1 MDGAAAAQIKAPA
14 GTIDDLLQTAE
25 RLFAHDGVENV
36 ALTQIVAQA
45 GQKNRSALHY
55 HFGSRSGV
63 LTAVLNR
70 RLAAINARREAM
82 MAALPASPAVAEVL
96 RAEIAPLAQV
106 VLEEP
111 WGPDYLSILAQVTY
125 HPQLLGE
132 PGVADAYLTG
142 LRRGRVM
149 LALAA
154 PRTPASALD
163 QRVVWFKDSVVF
175 ALARWVRDTPTPQRT
190 STALSTLL
198 EQLVAY
204 GAAGLSAPAP
214 HSIRSEAHDPSAV
227 RR

>member
-1 MDGAAAAQIKAPA
+1 MDGAATAQVKASV

-25 RLFAHDGVENV
+25 RLFARHGVENV

-63 LTAVLNR
+63 LKAVLNR
-70 RLAAINARREAM
+70 RLAPINARREAM
-82 MAALPASPAVAEVL
+82 MAALPASPTVADVL

-106 VLEEP
+106 ILEEP
-111 WGPDYLSILAQVTY
+111 WGPDYLGILAQVTY

-132 PGVADAYLTG
+132 QGVAETYLTG
-142 LRRGRVM
+142 LRRGRVL
-149 LALAA
+149 LALAC
-154 PRTPASALD
+154 PKTPASALD

-175 ALARWVRDTPTPQRT
+175 ALARWVRDTPAPQRT
-190 STALSTLL
+190 PSALSDLL

-204 GAAGLSAPAP
+204 GAAGLAAPAP
-214 HSIRSEAHDPSAV
+214 VSTRSETP
-227 RR
+227 

>member
-1 MDGAAAAQIKAPA
+1 MDGTTTQVRPAAGAVEE
-14 GTIDDLLQTAE
+14 LLQAAE
-25 RLFAHDGVENV
+25 RLFARDGVENV

-70 RLAAINARREAM
+70 RLAPINARREAM
-82 MAALPASPAVAEVL
+82 MAALPAAPTVTQVL
-96 RAEIAPLAQV
+96 RAEVAPLAQV
-106 VLEEP
+106 MLEEA

-132 PGVADAYLTG
+132 QNVAETYLTG
-142 LRRGRVM
+142 LRRGRM
-149 LALAA
+149 LLALAS
-154 PRTPASALD
+154 PETPASALD

-175 ALARWVRDTPTPQRT
+175 ALARWVRDTPAPERT
-190 STALSTLL
+190 RPALSTLL

-204 GAAGLSAPAP
+204 GAAGLAAPAP
-214 HSIRSEAHDPSAV
+214 P
-227 RR
+227 

>member
-1 MDGAAAAQIKAPA
+1 MHGTAAAQIKVAA
-14 GTIDDLLQTAE
+14 GTIDELLQVAE
-25 RLFAHDGVENV
+25 RLFARDGVENV

-82 MAALPASPAVAEVL
+82 MSALPASPTVAEVL

-106 VLEEP
+106 MLDEP
-111 WGPDYLSILAQVTY
+111 WGPDHLSILAQVTY

-132 PGVADAYLTG
+132 QGVADDYLTG
-142 LRRGRVM
+142 LRRGRA
-149 LALAA
+149 LFALAS
-154 PRTPASALD
+154 PQTPAAALD

-175 ALARWVRDTPTPQRT
+175 ALARWVRDTPERTP
-190 STALSTLL
+190 AGLSDLL

-204 GAAGLSAPAP
+204 GAAGLAAPAP
-214 HSIRSEAHDPSAV
+214 TSSRSETA
-227 RR
+227 

>member
-1 MDGAAAAQIKAPA
+1 MDGAAAAQITAA
-14 GTIDDLLQTAE
+14 VGTIDELLQTAE
-25 RLFAHDGVENV
+25 RLFARDGVENV

-70 RLAAINARREAM
+70 RLASINGRREAM
-82 MAALPASPAVAEVL
+82 MAALPASPTVAEVL

-106 VLEEP
+106 IVEEP
-111 WGPDYLSILAQVTY
+111 WGSDYLSILAQVTY

-132 PGVADAYLTG
+132 QGVAETYLTG
-142 LRRGRVM
+142 LRRGRGL

-154 PRTPASALD
+154 PRTPSAALD

-175 ALARWVRDTPTPQRT
+175 ALARWVRDTPQALRT
-190 STALSTLL
+190 RAALSDLL

-204 GAAGLSAPAP
+204 GAAGLAAPAP
-214 HSIRSEAHDPSAV
+214 APSRSETP
-227 RR
+227 